1 MRQYF
6 ARSSFVR
13 RFRRFMQLIQH
24 EKSVGSDWEMD
35 RKKRDVQWL
44 GDDGDRLGPSVRA
57 ALGILLESGDWSWWD
72 DPSKTKK
79 CLEAAV
85 PRYQHARWGGDSSVL
100 DADQWVDPFRAFKLG
115 QAFDAL
121 DRNGRPKIKLL
132 RSVWEWPGGADTV
145 GEIALEL
152 SRLVGPGRVFP
163 EWKENVRPRFPESN
177 SQQNLGV
184 ITSPNPLSSEFISN
198 TLEYVEWV
206 PDAIVADI
214 VVADSSDILEVT
226 GAAKLVI
233 LYGQSAV
240 TEFTYVSRLRYELCA
255 QCVIYVE
262 ADQNGA
268 ESWLQTLIALSAE
281 RWLSLSESIE
291 VAQTRSAPTT
301 VVLSS
306 TQSFF
311 SRRHPFYYSPPKDES
326 YRVDDTSGTVLIR
339 NSPPNR
345 DSDFSLPDSISFD
358 LSVNNT
364 QEAESEPSSEEAPSS
379 AERTFGGD
387 PPRPNRREPPAVQI
401 SDSSFRPERPT
412 FVRPAPPVERV
423 LNAQTWQGTKEVR
436 VWPKE
441 GSLKIKIDIRVKSP
455 LQNSQPSFPDDRVEW
470 NEDRRFLQVHLFEFG
485 REPQREIISLSR
497 TDNST
502 SATFNRESGAGS
514 VDLRFLV
521 SDGAQILQTA
531 RYQTAPG
538 EAIRFFVEN
547 IVTPVHR
554 SKKAFDAA
562 LLVNESLGSQPSLTI
577 ITGDGKAIF
586 SPLSDTDAGR
596 ARSQLLQDLEQAV
609 VNPDTSLETLML
621 TLANQGALLQR
632 HLQSIVPEW
641 PRSDARIQLVTQ
653 SDAFFPIEYLYDGKV
668 PESTKAPLCA
678 QREGCLRKGS
688 AILNCHIRE
697 AAEELCPMGFLGV
710 SGLIERHAWRAGQD
724 PRIWGAPGGHKATRY
739 RIGDLSTVAFTASD
753 RADKFSDKNVLPHQ
767 AIRIAGIE
775 TSLGVKKITDWKNW
789 KERIAL
795 DSPSML
801 LMVLHLDENKVFVGE
816 DDGINLASIGEQ
828 HIGNAPMVIAIGC
841 SSGLADIP
849 GGSLPAI
856 LQRSGA
862 RVVIAA
868 MTNVLGRHANRVGR
882 DLAIRLKA
890 AARAPTS
897 SSVGEVVSCIRR
909 ELLADGLALGL
920 AVVAFG
926 DADIVLGQG

>member
-1 MRQYF
+1 M
-6 ARSSFVR
+6 
-13 RFRRFMQLIQH
+13 
-24 EKSVGSDWEMD
+24 
-35 RKKRDVQWL
+35 
-44 GDDGDRLGPSVRA
+44 
-57 ALGILLESGDWSWWD
+57 
-72 DPSKTKK
+72 
-79 CLEAAV
+79 
-85 PRYQHARWGGDSSVL
+85 
-100 DADQWVDPFRAFKLG
+100 DADQWVDPLRAFKLG

-121 DRNGRPKIKLL
+121 DRHGLPKIKIL
-132 RSVWEWPGGADTV
+132 RSVWGWPGGANTV

-152 SRLVGPGRVFP
+152 SRLVGPGHVFP
-163 EWKENVRPRFPESN
+163 EWEQNAKPRFPESS
-177 SQQNLGV
+177 SQQGLGV
-184 ITSPNPLSSEFISN
+184 ITSPNPLSSKFISN
-198 TLEYVEWV
+198 TLGYVEWV

-214 VVADSSDILEVT
+214 VVAESFDTLYVV

-240 TEFTYVSRLRYELCA
+240 TEFAYVSRLRYDLCA
-255 QCVIYVE
+255 QCAIYVE
-262 ADQNGA
+262 TDQNGV
-268 ESWLQTLIALSAE
+268 ESWLQILIGLWAE
-281 RWLSLSESIE
+281 RGFSLSDAIE
-291 VAQTRSAPTT
+291 FAKIQSGSTT

-306 TQSFF
+306 TQSFL
-311 SRRHPFYYSPPKDES
+311 SRRDPFYSPSSGKI
-326 YRVDDTSGTVLIR
+326 YRVGDGDTGGTISMR
-339 NSPPNR
+339 ERPPNR

-358 LSVNNT
+358 LSISDT
-364 QEAESEPSSEEAPSS
+364 QEPSPSAEEAPSS
-379 AERTFGGD
+379 AGRTS
-387 PPRPNRREPPAVQI
+387 AVQI
-401 SDSSFRPERPT
+401 SDSDFRPRRPT

-436 VWPKE
+436 VWPNE
-441 GSLKIKIDIRVKSP
+441 GALKIKIDIRVKSP

-485 REPQREIISLSR
+485 REPQSEIIALSR
-497 TDNST
+497 TENST
-502 SATFNRESGAGS
+502 TATFNRESGAGS

-538 EAIRFFVEN
+538 ETIRFFVEN

-554 SKKAFDAA
+554 SKEAFDVA
-562 LLVNESLGSQPSLTI
+562 LLVNESLGNQPSLTI
-577 ITGDGKAIF
+577 ITGDGAAIF

-596 ARSQLLQDLEQAV
+596 ARSRLLQDLEQAV
-609 VNPDTSLETLML
+609 VNPDASLEALML
-621 TLANQGALLQR
+621 ALANQGALLQR
-632 HLQSIVPEW
+632 HLQSVVPEW
-641 PRSDARIQLVTQ
+641 PGSDARIQLVTQ
-653 SDAFFPIEYLYDGKV
+653 SDAFFPIEYLYDGKI

-688 AILNCHIRE
+688 AILGCHIRE

-710 SGLIERHAWRAGQD
+710 SGVIERHAWRSGQD
-724 PRIWGAPGGHKATRY
+724 PRIWGSPGGHKATRH

-753 RADKFSDKNVLPHQ
+753 RADKFSDKDVPPHQ
-767 AIRIAGIE
+767 VIRIAGIE
-775 TSLGVKKITDWKNW
+775 TSLGVKKIPNWKNW
-789 KERIAL
+789 KERLAL
-795 DSPSML
+795 ESPSML
-801 LMVLHLDENKVFVGE
+801 LMLLHLDENKVFVGE

-828 HIGNAPMVIAIGC
+828 HVGNAPMVIAIGC
-841 SSGLADIP
+841 SSGLADMP

-882 DLAIRLKA
+882 DLAMRLKA

-897 SSVGEVVSCIRR
+897 SSVGEVISGIRR